1 MSWFTSILTSTY
13 RYTVQLFN
21 VGAVP
26 IVALGKTLEFTVD
39 FPNPQT
45 PYLVNFPNP
54 QNAFVV
60 DFPNPQTAFQVDFP
74 DTSEEAT

>member
-21 VGAVP
+21 IGVAP
-26 IVALGKTLEFTVD
+26 IVPLGKTLEFTVDFPNPSLPFTVD

-54 QNAFVV
+54 Q
-60 DFPNPQTAFQVDFP
+60 TAFQVDFP

>member
-1 MSWFTSILTSTY
+1 MSWFTSIFTATY
-13 RYTVQLFN
+13 RYAFQLLQLPQ
-21 VGAVP
+21 GAVT
-26 IVALGKTLEFTVD
+26 LGKTLEFTVD
-39 FPNPQT
+39 FPNPQL

>member
-21 VGAVP
+21 VAAAVT
-26 IVALGKTLEFTVD
+26 LGKTLEFTVD

-45 PYLVNFPNP
+45 PFQVNFPNP
-54 QNAFVV
+54 QTPFEVNY
-60 DFPNPQTAFQVDFP
+60 PNPKTPFEVDYP
-74 DTSEEAT
+74 DTSEEAA